1 MALALNYASPYGGE
15 DFTYF
20 IIGEVHEN
28 RYHQFANVTLYGFI
42 DHEARTNQSSYIPVT
57 VAIPAGIWVKDATI
71 TEVYEMIKQTPA
83 FAGAVDA

>member
-28 RYHQFANVTLYGFI
+28 RYHGFANVMLYGFI
-42 DHEARTNQSSYIPVT
+42 DHEARTNQSSYIPVS
-57 VAIPAGIWVKDATI
+57 VAISAGEWFKDATI
-71 TEVYEMIKQTPA
+71 TQIYALIKATPE
-83 FAGAVDA
+83 FIGAVDA